1 MNHSVNSRST
11 IKRAHPPIADVCHTC
26 WYIPC
31 VSARTPHYG
40 SHPVFEKVVFIADV
54 DDVEYNV
61 LKAYMDVKW
70 INFQQNV

>member
-11 IKRAHPPIADVCHTC
+11 IKRAHPPSTDSSRTC
-26 WYIPC
+26 WYIPR
-31 VSARTPHYG
+31 VSASTPHYG

-61 LKAYMDVKW
+61 LKVYTNVK
-70 INFQQNV
+70 